1 MRIHKLWIE
10 EWMELFGIEG
20 TVTDTLEFLNKDE
33 EIDGDRQIRVITAVE
48 TEEEIVV
55 FKLVHESMF
64 SKELIESQ
72 IEFSQKLR
80 EAGVNT
86 TYQYRTKEGYVL
98 DVMLEGVQFC
108 LTCEA
113 YIGSEP
119 EALTADLEYEIGKVL
134 GKMHC
139 ISQEQQMKI
148 GFSRVYHEVMNK
160 SSYRKVWGNKYP
172 DWVEKSW
179 IDQMTEKHDSLMEE
193 IQSGFAELPKAAVQG
208 DIFGVNNVAVT
219 EEGIAIYDYNLA
231 SDEVLVGDFLMCWYR
246 TIADKSIHVFLNE
259 SNVKKMWEAYSSGY
273 LENRSLSEKE
283 YEIGHKLCA
292 VLGLL
297 HLTKLA
303 IELKADGRM
312 SDAKACLS
320 AGERLLESPRWLE
333 ENTR

>member
-1 MRIHKLWIE
+1 MKIHKLWIE
-10 EWMELFGIEG
+10 EWMALFGIEG
-20 TVTDTLEFLNKDE
+20 RVTDILEFLNKDE
-33 EIDGDRQIRVITAVE
+33 DIDGQRQIRVIMAVK
-48 TEEEIVV
+48 TEEKVVV

-86 TYQYRTKEGYVL
+86 TYQYRTKTGYVIE
-98 DVMLEGVQFC
+98 VMLEGFKFC

-113 YIGSEP
+113 FIGNKP
-119 EALTADLEYEIGKVL
+119 EALTADLEYELGKTL
-134 GKMHC
+134 GKMHR
-139 ISQEQQMKI
+139 ISEDRQMEI

-160 SSYRKVWGNKYP
+160 SSYRKVWGNAYP
-172 DWVEKSW
+172 DWVEKTW

-193 IQSGFAELPKAAVQG
+193 IQSEFAKLPKAAVQG

-246 TIADKSIHVFLNE
+246 TIADKSMHVFLNE
-259 SNVKKMWEAYSSGY
+259 SNVQMMWEAYADGY
-273 LENRSLSEKE
+273 LESRPLSKIE
-283 YEIGHKLCA
+283 YAVGHKLCA
-292 VLGLL
+292 VLGLI

-303 IELKADGRM
+303 IVLEADGRK
-312 SDAKACLS
+312 SDAQTCLL
-320 AGERLLESPRWLE
+320 AGERLLERPRWLE
-333 ENTR
+333 ENRK